1 MNNLRVKKSIVVLL
15 LMQLSLLQCRYL
27 LQLRITGSDVLSRA
41 GAAGS
46 GNSGNTNADRT
57 SLSYLTYNSL
67 CKIFDGVINEVSMR
81 FFFSTIFSKPMA
93 SMRKLSR
100 SSMPSYDW

>member
-41 GAAGS
+41 GAGL
-46 GNSGNTNADRT
+46 GNSGNTSAYRT
-57 SLSYLTYNSL
+57 FLSYLTYNSL
-67 CKIFDGVINEVSMR
+67 CKIFDGVINKVSMS

-93 SMRKLSR
+93 YMRKLSR
-100 SSMPSYDW
+100 TIMPSYDW